1 MSGGAALSPC
11 TCEPFASHSSLMFAF
26 VIPCSTSI
34 SAYSLSERAF
44 SASVA
49 APFSTVLPIISTIST
64 WSFHFSFCRC
74 EISCGMPFALWIAH
88 FTLQNLMSQPS
99 CHGDRTFSPSFTLP
113 FGIPAAAR
121 CAQIMRR
128 LRRNCAH
135 NCAAYRCRFRAPSV
149 GRRGGGPGRRRRRR
163 FRTTWDLYTGCT
175 CSCSLAES
183 GARANRPRSS
193 P

>member
-49 APFSTVLPIISTIST
+49 APFSTVFPIISTIST

-113 FGIPAAAR
+113 FGMPVPQLLHDARSVGAYSTRRRSWTAAAP
-121 CAQIMRR
+121 ALPYDMGSVHR
-128 LRRNCAH
+128 LH
-135 NCAAYRCRFRAPSV
+135 
-149 GRRGGGPGRRRRRR
+149 
-163 FRTTWDLYTGCT
+163 L
-175 CSCSLAES
+175 
-183 GARANRPRSS
+183 
-193 P
+193 